1 MMNINDE
8 QAALAKADVDIKLA
22 VERIAHQTAL
32 IDELKRD
39 GHDVTTA
46 VELLSVL
53 KGTLEAMLAY
63 RMTIVEQIER
73 LAQKSCDEEK
83 KRS

>member
-1 MMNINDE
+1 VNINDE
-8 QAALAKADVDIKLA
+8 RAALDKADADIKLA
-22 VERIAHQTAL
+22 HERIAHQTAL
-32 IDELKRD
+32 IEELKRD
-39 GHDVTTA
+39 GHDITTA

-73 LAQKSCDEEK
+73 LERKSDVEDRK
-83 KRS
+83 KF